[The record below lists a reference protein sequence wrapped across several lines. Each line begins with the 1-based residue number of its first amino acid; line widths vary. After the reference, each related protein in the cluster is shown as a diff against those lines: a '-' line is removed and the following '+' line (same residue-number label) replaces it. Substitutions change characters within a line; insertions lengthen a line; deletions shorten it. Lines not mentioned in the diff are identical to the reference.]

1 MDPISIA
8 ALGIYLVGIVMF
20 VGGIVY
26 FILRK
31 RKLALVIAGVGVL
44 VAILP
49 FAANIW
55 LAHGP

>member
-8 ALGIYLVGIVMF
+8 ALSIYLVGIVMF
-20 VGGIVY
+20 VGGIIY
-26 FILRK
+26 YILRK

-44 VAILP
+44 VALLP